1 MKVGRLAVAAAAA
14 LSLLATACGGAGGGG
29 AAAAADD
36 PDALV
41 VYNAQHE
48 SMTSVWAEAFTA
60 ETGIKVALRHGKDF
74 ELANQIRAEG
84 DRSPAEVF
92 LTENSPAMSLV
103 EEAGM
108 FAPVDPATLTQV
120 PKKYSTSTGA
130 WVGIAARSTVFV
142 YNTKLAPADLPTSLT
157 DLADPAW
164 QGRWGVSPGGADFQA
179 VVSAMLE
186 LKGEAATQE
195 WLNAMKTNAKP
206 YQGNNAIMQAV
217 NAGEIDGG
225 VIYHYYWYRDQ
236 AKTKENS
243 SNTKLHFF
251 GNQDPGAFVSVSGGG
266 VLKTAKHADQAQQFL
281 KFITGPKGQ
290 QALADSA
297 EYEYTV
303 GSNVPAHPSLKP
315 LSELEPPTVNPSK
328 LNGPKVVEMMTA
340 AGLI

>member
-1 MKVGRLAVAAAAA
+1 VAAAAA
-14 LSLLATACGGAGGGG
+14 LSLLATACGGTADGS
-29 AAAAADD
+29 AAAADD
-36 PDALV
+36 PNALV

-48 SMTSVWAEAFTA
+48 SMTSIWADAFTA
-60 ETGIKVALRHGKDF
+60 ETGVPVVLRHGKDF
-74 ELANQIRAEG
+74 ELANQITAEG

-103 EEAGM
+103 EQAGM
-108 FAPVDPATLTQV
+108 FAPVEPATLAQV
-120 PKKYSTSTGA
+120 PKKYSTSSGA

-142 YNTKLAPADLPTSLT
+142 YNTKLGPADLPTSLA
-157 DLADPAW
+157 DLADPQW

-195 WLNAMKTNAKP
+195 WLKAMKTNAKP
-206 YQGNNAIMQAV
+206 YQGNNAILQAV

-266 VLKTAKHADQAQQFL
+266 VLKTAKHGEQAQQFL

-297 EYEYTV
+297 EFEYTV
-303 GSNVPAHPSLKP
+303 GSKVPAHPSLKP
-315 LSELEPPTVNPSK
+315 LSELDPPTVNPSK

>member
-14 LSLLATACGGAGGGG
+14 LSLLATACGGSGGG
-29 AAAAADD
+29 AAAAAED

-103 EEAGM
+103 EQAGM
-108 FAPVDPATLTQV
+108 FAPVDPATLKQV

-142 YNTKLAPADLPTSLT
+142 YNTKLAPGELPKSLT
-157 DLADPAW
+157 DLADPQW

-195 WLNAMKTNAKP
+195 WLQAMKTNAKP
-206 YQGNNAIMQAV
+206 YQGNNAILQAV
-217 NAGEIDGG
+217 NSGEIDGG

-243 SNTKLHFF
+243 ANTKLHFF

-281 KFITGPKGQ
+281 KFITGPSGQ

-303 GSNVPAHPSLKP
+303 GSKVPAHPSLKP